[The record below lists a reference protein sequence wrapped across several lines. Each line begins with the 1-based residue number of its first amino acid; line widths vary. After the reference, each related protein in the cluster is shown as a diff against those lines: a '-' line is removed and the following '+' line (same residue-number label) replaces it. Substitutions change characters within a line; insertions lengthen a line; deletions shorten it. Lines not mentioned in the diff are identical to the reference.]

1 MLRERYYAQPRF
13 SLIVLVAFAAI
24 GLLLVAVGVY
34 GVMAYT
40 VARQRQE
47 IAVRMALGAGRGAIH
62 ALVLRTGGR
71 LLAAGVAIGLVL
83 GLASSRLIASQLWST
98 SPSDPLSLLVAIAVI
113 FAIGLVA
120 CYVPAA
126 RAVRIDPV
134 AALRLD

>member
-1 MLRERYYAQPRF
+1 
-13 SLIVLVAFAAI
+13 
-24 GLLLVAVGVY
+24 
-34 GVMAYT
+34 
-40 VARQRQE
+40 
-47 IAVRMALGAGRGAIH
+47 VRMALGASRGAIH

-83 GLASSRLIASQLWST
+83 GLAASRLIASQLWST